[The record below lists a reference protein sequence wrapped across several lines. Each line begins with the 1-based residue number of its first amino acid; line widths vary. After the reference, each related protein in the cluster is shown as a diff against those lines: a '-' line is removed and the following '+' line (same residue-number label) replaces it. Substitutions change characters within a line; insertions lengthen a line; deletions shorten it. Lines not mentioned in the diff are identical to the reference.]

1 MSMGSLVTRRRVS
14 GPRPNRNGL
23 AGLLLLA
30 LAVPAGVRAQAG
42 GVGAADGGPAWPI
55 RVEDV
60 SRPSL
65 EAHHIA
71 GPIRIDGLLDE
82 AAWFEADSAD
92 RFITT
97 LPRDG
102 YPPTER
108 TVVRVLYD
116 DEYLYIGAFMYDSQP
131 AKLVSPGL
139 EQDFETHDSDMFG
152 LALDTFLDR
161 QNSILLAV
169 NPAGALF
176 DAQSFNDSREINRTW
191 EGVVETATNVFDNGW
206 AAEMAVPFRTLRFPP
221 GGGPQDWGLNFIRR
235 IRRANEDSYWAPLER
250 QFRVHKMSRAG
261 TLTGLRG
268 LRQGRNLTVKPWLS
282 AADVAGTERIDP
294 GDAGSKFDGGFDLKY
309 GVTSRLTLDV
319 TALTD
324 FSQVEVD
331 QEQVNLTRF
340 SLFFP
345 EKRDFFLENDG
356 IFTLGDV
363 TERNYRTGSSPQDFK
378 LFYSRAIGLSAGRR
392 PIPILG
398 GVRLSG
404 RAGATEVG
412 FLEIQT
418 RDSDQG
424 PAENFAVGRVRQP
437 LGESGDIGL
446 LFTNRQGAGDA
457 WNRSVGVDVNLRLF
471 QYMILNSYLAAT
483 DEPDVSGDRVAG
495 YIQAGWRDRIW
506 DASAFVKH
514 VGESFDPGVGFIRR
528 TGMRQAYATVGAHP
542 QPRLPR
548 LQELNPYIEVTGI
561 ENVETGRLESRSVKP
576 GLVATFV
583 DGGSFTLSWEDR
595 FERLFDDTE
604 IAGVVVASGDYG
616 FSSATAE
623 YRSNGA
629 RALSGTLGVSR
640 GDFYDGHRTSVDAR
654 ALIRPSTHL
663 ALEVFGQRNDLNLG
677 GRGFRADA
685 FGSRLRFA
693 ASTRFFASAF
703 VQYVKSTDELVS
715 NIRLN
720 YIHAPLSDVFLV
732 YTERRSLDARSL
744 RERVLTFKITRLL
757 AF

>member
-1 MSMGSLVTRRRVS
+1 MPTRKKAGRMVPGSHRFRFL
-14 GPRPNRNGL
+14 PAGL
-23 AGLLLLA
+23 ALFALA
-30 LAVPAGVRAQAG
+30 LPVRVHAQAG
-42 GVGAADGGPAWPI
+42 GTGDAHGPVWPI

-60 SRPSL
+60 PRPSL
-65 EAHHIA
+65 EAHRIDRR
-71 GPIRIDGLLDE
+71 IRIDGVLDE
-82 AAWFEADSAD
+82 AAWLEADSAD
-92 RFITT
+92 GFITT

-116 DEYLYIGAFMYDSQP
+116 DAYLYIGAFMYDSQP
-131 AKLVSPGL
+131 DKLVSPGL

-152 LALDTFLDR
+152 VALDTFLDR
-161 QNSILLAV
+161 QNAILFSV

-176 DAQSFNDSREINRTW
+176 DAQSFNDSRELNRTW
-191 EGVVETATNVFDNGW
+191 EGVIETATRISDDGW
-206 AAEMAVPFRTLRFPP
+206 SAEMAIPFRTLRFPP
-221 GGGPQDWGLNFIRR
+221 GGGPQEWGVNFARR
-235 IRRANEDSYWAPLER
+235 IRRVNEDSYWAPLER

-261 TLTGLRG
+261 TLTGLGG

-282 AADVAGTERIDP
+282 AADVAGTERVEL
-294 GDAGSKFDGGFDLKY
+294 GDAGSQLDAGLDLKY

-378 LFYSRAIGLSAGRR
+378 LFYSRAIGLSADRR

-404 RAGATEVG
+404 RAGTTEIG
-412 FLEIQT
+412 FLEMQT
-418 RDSDQG
+418 RDSDEGQ
-424 PAENFAVGRVRQP
+424 AENFAVGRVRQP
-437 LGESGDIGL
+437 LGESGDVGL

-457 WNRSVGVDVNLRLF
+457 WNRSVGVDANLRLF
-471 QYMILNSYLAAT
+471 QYMIVNSYLAAT
-483 DEPDVSGDRVAG
+483 DEPGASGNRTAG
-495 YIQAGWRDRIW
+495 YLQAGWRDRIW
-506 DASAFVKH
+506 DASAFVKQ

-528 TGMRQAYATVGAHP
+528 TGIRQAYATIGAHP
-542 QPRLPR
+542 QPRLSR
-548 LQELNPYIEVTGI
+548 LQELNPYIEATGI
-561 ENVETGRLESRSVKP
+561 ENAETGRLESRSIKP
-576 GLVATFV
+576 GLVASFV
-583 DGGSFTLSWEDR
+583 DGGMLTLGWEDS
-595 FERLFDDTE
+595 FERLYEDTE
-604 IAGVVVASGDYG
+604 IAGVSVPPGDYR
-616 FSSATAE
+616 FSTASVQ
-623 YRSNGA
+623 YQSSGA
-629 RALSGTLGVSR
+629 RVLSGTIGVSR
-640 GDFYDGHRTSVDAR
+640 GDFYDGRRTSVHAR
-654 ALIRPSTHL
+654 AMVRPSTHL
-663 ALEVFGQRNDLNLG
+663 ALEIFGQRNDLTLAG
-677 GRGFRADA
+677 QDFRADA
-685 FGSRLRFA
+685 LGGRLRFA

-703 VQYVKSTDELVS
+703 VQYLTSTDELVS
-715 NIRLN
+715 NVRLN

-732 YTERRSLDARSL
+732 YTERRDLDARSL
-744 RERVLTFKITRLL
+744 TERVLTFKITRLM